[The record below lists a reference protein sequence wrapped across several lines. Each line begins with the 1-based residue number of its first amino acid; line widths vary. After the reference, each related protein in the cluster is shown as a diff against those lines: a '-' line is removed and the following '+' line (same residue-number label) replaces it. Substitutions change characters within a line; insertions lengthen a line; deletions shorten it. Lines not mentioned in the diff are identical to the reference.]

1 MINFDLSRVDGVKR
15 DPFLALTVLKSYAR
29 NISTIN
35 SNQSIYNDVKANYQD
50 ISEKTIN
57 DYITIK
63 KNYILLKKLMLG
75 ILILEVRHQLEFLL
89 KKA

>member
-1 MINFDLSRVDGVKR
+1 MINSDISRVDGVKR
-15 DPFLALTVLKSYAR
+15 DPFLALTILKSYAR

-57 DYITIK
+57 DYITI
-63 KNYILLKKLMLG
+63 LKKLY
-75 ILILEVRHQLEFLL
+75 IVEEID
-89 KKA
+89 A